1 MNRITAAAMA
11 GAAMVA
17 LAATPGVA
25 QTMSDYP
32 ATRSPDTVET
42 TFGQHI
48 ADPYRWLDHD
58 VRRDSA
64 VAVVQNRCDP

>member
-32 ATRSPDTVET
+32 ETRATDTVET
-42 TFGQHI
+42 IFGQQI
-48 ADPYRWLDHD
+48 ADPYRWLEND
-58 VRRDSA
+58 VRR
-64 VAVVQNRCDP
+64 